1 MQTCDVNIRV
11 FPHRSYSQ
19 LRCAQEFTCTCCCA
33 WTFLPPRVWN
43 WHSETTLAFPS
54 FLKRA
59 KYTVHSIHMH
69 VLLRMDFFT
78 PACLKLTFRDYIGFS
93 FISEEGEIYG
103 TFNSHAR
110 VVAHGHFYPRVF
122 EIDIQ
127 RLHWLFLHFC
137 RGRNIRYIQCTC
149 TCCCAWTFLPPH
161 VYNWHSGTTLAFP
174 SFL

>member
-69 VLLRMDFFT
+69 VLLRMDIFT

-93 FISEEGEIYG
+93 FISVEGEIYG
-103 TFNSHAR
+103 TFNAHAR
-110 VVAHGHFYPRVF
+110 VVAHGHFYPRMF
-122 EIDIQ
+122 IIDIQ
-127 RLHWLFLHFC
+127 GLHWLFLHFC
-137 RGRNIRYIQCTC
+137 RGRNIRCIQCTC
-149 TCCCAWTFLPPH
+149 TCCCAWTFLPRVLVIQWPH
-161 VYNWHSGTTLAFP
+161 
-174 SFL
+174 